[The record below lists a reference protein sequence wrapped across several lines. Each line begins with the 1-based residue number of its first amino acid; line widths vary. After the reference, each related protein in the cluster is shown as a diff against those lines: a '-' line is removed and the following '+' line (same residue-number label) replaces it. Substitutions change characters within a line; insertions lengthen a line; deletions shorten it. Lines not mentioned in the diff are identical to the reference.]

1 MTTSLVLT
9 VLGDDQPGLV
19 ESLSEIVVAHG
30 GEWAGSRMA
39 SLVGKFAGLLHVNV
53 PDSKVEAFTAAVQ
66 EGQLPNLKVWVEAAK
81 PQASDAASSRGLV
94 LELVGQDRPGIVHQ
108 ISHAISQLNINVD
121 ELETSVFEASM
132 SGELMFQAK
141 VHLGVP
147 QATDI
152 ADLRD
157 VLEDLGNEL
166 MVDIHLDDESS

>member
-9 VLGDDQPGLV
+9 VLGDDRPGLV
-19 ESLSEIVVAHG
+19 ESVSEIVVAHG
-30 GEWAGSRMA
+30 GEWVGSRMA
-39 SLVGKFAGLLHVNV
+39 SLVGKFAGLLHVNI
-53 PDSKVEAFTAAVQ
+53 PDDKVEAFTAAVQ
-66 EGQLPNLKVWVEAAK
+66 SGQLSNLQVLVEAASS
-81 PQASDAASSRGLV
+81 QNAEAESSRGLV

-108 ISHAISQLNINVD
+108 ISQAISKLNINVD

-147 QATDI
+147 EATDVGQ
-152 ADLRD
+152 LRD

-166 MVDIHLDDESS
+166 MVDIQLDDEA

>member
-9 VLGDDQPGLV
+9 VLGDDRPGLV
-19 ESLSEIVVAHG
+19 ESVSEIVVAHG
-30 GEWAGSRMA
+30 GEWVGSRMA
-39 SLVGKFAGLLHVNV
+39 SLVGKFAGLLHVNI
-53 PDSKVEAFTAAVQ
+53 PDDKVEAFTAAVQ
-66 EGQLPNLKVWVEAAK
+66 SGKLPNLQVLVEAAN
-81 PQASDAASSRGLV
+81 PQSAEAESSRGLV

-108 ISHAISQLNINVD
+108 ISQAISKLNINVD

-147 QATDI
+147 EATDVGQ
-152 ADLRD
+152 LRD

-166 MVDIHLDDESS
+166 MVDIQLDDES